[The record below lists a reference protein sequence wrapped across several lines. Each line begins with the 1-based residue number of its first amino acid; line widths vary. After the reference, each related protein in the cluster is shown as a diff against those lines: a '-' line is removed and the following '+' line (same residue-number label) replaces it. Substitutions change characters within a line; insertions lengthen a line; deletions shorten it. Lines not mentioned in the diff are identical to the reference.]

1 MKSGLLRKAR
11 FLCLGK
17 LRQARNHDKLSRAA
31 STQKLIA
38 PSIAESN
45 NVTVLRHKPAR
56 EDWCI
61 EKNKVTAGPGRGRSS
76 CARLSCGR
84 NLPAPKK
91 RRTRGTSK
99 HYHPCSSPFCVI
111 NPPFQKTWH
120 TVHKQQRCIRPRR
133 ATLLGHM
140 DFHWNFH
147 TAGEATSYVH
157 TKLLTATLLQQPE
170 RPAQCFWS
178 TSRKCC
184 KMVSCE
190 LRRPSCFLVS
200 ASVCHLSTCAHVRK
214 ALESQERTVCVIVIS
229 HRVAL
234 ITHITVV
241 VELAPDHAPAACPFD
256 PMLASNR
263 QRCATK
269 STSLAHTFNLFLS
282 QTCVHLRNR
291 PSHKR
296 HG

>member
-1 MKSGLLRKAR
+1 MEDEIRPPAKAR

-45 NVTVLRHKPAR
+45 NVTVLRPQAR
-56 EDWCI
+56 KRGLVHR
-61 EKNKVTAGPGRGRSS
+61 EKQSYSGTWEREEFMRQAELWTEFTRSQKKENPGHFQ
-76 CARLSCGR
+76 A
-84 NLPAPKK
+84 LPPMQQ
-91 RRTRGTSK
+91 
-99 HYHPCSSPFCVI
+99 PFCVI
-111 NPPFQKTWH
+111 N
-120 TVHKQQRCIRPRR
+120 RPSKRR
-133 ATLLGHM
+133 GTPSTSSKGASGQDARRFSGHM

-214 ALESQERTVCVIVIS
+214 ALSLRKERCVS
-229 HRVAL
+229 
-234 ITHITVV
+234 
-241 VELAPDHAPAACPFD
+241 
-256 PMLASNR
+256 
-263 QRCATK
+263 
-269 STSLAHTFNLFLS
+269 
-282 QTCVHLRNR
+282 
-291 PSHKR
+291 
-296 HG
+296 